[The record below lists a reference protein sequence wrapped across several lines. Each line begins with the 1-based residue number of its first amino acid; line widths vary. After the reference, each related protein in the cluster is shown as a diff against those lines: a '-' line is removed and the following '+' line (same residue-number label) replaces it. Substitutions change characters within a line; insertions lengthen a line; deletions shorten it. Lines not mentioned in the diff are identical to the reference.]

1 MSWFGGARRPRG
13 AVPPGVRAFHAG
25 LAGYRPTPLTELPAL
40 AAELGVGR
48 VLVKDES
55 DRFGLPAFK
64 VLGVSWAVHRLAL
77 PTPSRLVTAT
87 DGNHGRA
94 LARTAR
100 VLGHLAHVVVPRG
113 VATAPIAAE
122 GAEVIEIDGDYD
134 AAVRHAAAV
143 AEGAGATLVQD
154 TAWPG
159 YEQIPG
165 WIVDG
170 YSTLFAEVDEQL
182 GGAPDLV
189 VVPVGVGSLAQ
200 AAVAHGGSAVL
211 SVEPDTA
218 ACLLASLRAGRPVT
232 VPTASTVMAGLNC
245 PTVSTSAWPLLRDGV
260 AGAVAVSDAAAL
272 TAVEDLAALGASIG
286 PSGAATLAGAR
297 AALPGHRA
305 ELGLD
310 EGSTVVLLGTESGAQ
325 AGR

>member
-1 MSWFGGARRPRG
+1 MSWFGGARRPPG

-25 LAGYRPTPLTELPAL
+25 LTGYGPTPLTELPAV

-55 DRFGLPAFK
+55 QRLGLPAFK

-77 PTPSRLVTAT
+77 PVPSRLVTAT

-100 VLGHLAHVVVPRG
+100 VLGHHAHVVVPRG
-113 VATAPIAAE
+113 IATAAILGE
-122 GAEVIEIDGDYD
+122 GARVTEVDGDYD
-134 AAVRHAAAV
+134 EAVRAAALLA
-143 AEGAGATLVQD
+143 AEPGSVLVQD

-170 YSTLFAEVDEQL
+170 YSTLFVEIDEQL
-182 GGAPDLV
+182 GRSPDLV

-218 ACLLASLRAGRPVT
+218 ACLLASLRAGRPVS

-272 TAVEDLAALGASIG
+272 TAVDDLAALGASIG

-297 AALPGHRA
+297 VALPRHRA

-310 EGSTVVLLGTESGAQ
+310 AGSTVVLLGTESAPP
-325 AGR
+325 R